1 MWTWTVQFL
10 PLAALTLLAFLVSL
24 HSLEQLRTEVDS
36 AVAQVRRPIRSK
48 VCRHGVHIVDGEYI
62 KISLIYIIIGIKQNF
77 IEDKENFFLIF
88 YQCSWIC
95 GLSKKWLD
103 KCQGWWS
110 ALWEQNYHAFFP
122 TSRKGKLLGL
132 TTSPLTC
139 FGSAQRELQKVSL
152 LFLTK
157 VSLLQHFR
165 LNGKWHSWFQYSRRA
180 ISATPATIDLF
191 HYCRCSVRS

>member
-1 MWTWTVQFL
+1 MFVKPGLSDSHYLYAVFL
-10 PLAALTLLAFLVSL
+10 DEVWSFRDFVGKWAGRSLWRNRLA
-24 HSLEQLRTEVDS
+24 RS
-36 AVAQVRRPIRSK
+36 AVNRKVGGSSPPRDDPFKTPGRSTHCTQRRK
-48 VCRHGVHIVDGEYI
+48 
-62 KISLIYIIIGIKQNF
+62 KSLT
-77 IEDKENFFLIF
+77 
-88 YQCSWIC
+88 
-95 GLSKKWLD
+95 
-103 KCQGWWS
+103 
-110 ALWEQNYHAFFP
+110 FFP

-152 LFLTK
+152 LFSTK